1 MSTKVST
8 YDTIATSQHWKSLI
22 EQLNGRDLLPH
33 RLRVDTQI
41 FLARALAMHRTD
53 ALYPEEAKAVRELMV
68 CWIEQ
73 LLAAQ
78 DIARLSTFRKHS
90 KVLLPQLTDELEHW
104 LRQAL
109 LSRQIGYPLTN
120 AHMSALFL
128 EAFNEVQHVQ

>member
-8 YDTIATSQHWKSLI
+8 YDTIATSQHWKRLI

-33 RLRVDTQI
+33 RLRVDAQI
-41 FLARALAMHRTD
+41 FLARALAMYRTD
-53 ALYPEEAKAVRELMV
+53 ALYADEAKAVRELMV

-73 LLAAQ
+73 LLTAQ
-78 DIARLSTFRKHS
+78 DITRLPTFRKHL

-109 LSRQIGYPLTN
+109 LSQQIGYPLTN
-120 AHMSALFL
+120 AHMNALFL